1 MTEVNMDSVRQFRL
15 TKSTQLV
22 LRALN
27 LKLFSSIF
35 LLLHFTCFFKD
46 SFEKKVLK
54 RKLWRRHFEKKV
66 SKRMKR
72 KCQILGELV
81 LYRVRPTIKIWW
93 NFCGMKNT
101 KFLLKTKSADFNI
114 YLLDI
119 WKHYSEATIQRCF

>member
-1 MTEVNMDSVRQFRL
+1 MTEVNIDSVRQFRL

-35 LLLHFTCFFKD
+35 LLLHLTCFLKD

-72 KCQILGELV
+72 KCQILGKLV

-93 NFCGMKNT
+93 TFCGMNVDLT
-101 KFLLKTKSADFNI
+101 NISLSFDKTVLYRAK
-114 YLLDI
+114 
-119 WKHYSEATIQRCF
+119 KHQIFIENKICWF